1 MTKKVR
7 QQREMLARRLANNG
21 VPLTIERDDEDAGL
35 LMRQIGGLLENC
47 AFDLRGGI
55 AGFIVSMSIT
65 IKQNTFAIADILL
78 ELPWTDRALS
88 LIEDPLESGV
98 QNESYQF
105 PGNYTLAFDR
115 EVVINHFV
123 NVQQLLPKGKTIEG
137 LLLWVGSESIPDAF
151 VHGASFPAR
160 VVVVDQYNNRF
171 PHEATLWS
179 DRSGRRVRE
188 KVKERSRTPLFARR
202 DVVPV

>member
-1 MTKKVR
+1 MTKKMR

-21 VPLTIERDDEDAGL
+21 VPLTVERDDEDAGP
-35 LMRQIGGLLENC
+35 LMWQTGGLLENC
-47 AFDLRGGI
+47 AFDLKSGI
-55 AGFIVSMSIT
+55 AGFIVNMGIT
-65 IKQNTFAIADILL
+65 IKESTFAVADILL

-88 LIEDPLESGV
+88 LIKDPLESGA

-105 PGNYTLAFDR
+105 PGNDTLAFGR

-123 NVQQLLPKGKTIEG
+123 NMQRLLPKGKTIEG

-151 VHGASFPAR
+151 VHGASFPAT
-160 VVVVDQYNNRF
+160 VVVIDQYNNHF
-171 PHEATLWS
+171 PYEATLWS
-179 DRSGRRVRE
+179 DRSGRRVRD

-202 DVVPV
+202 DVVPL